1 MDKLIRSRL
10 QWLTFVV
17 GLCLL
22 PSLLA
27 ILGVDFS
34 SPSQDPEQLMSTAE
48 GDEFARSEI
57 LFYLLADA
65 LHHALLEW
73 TAVSLALVV
82 AVVSLFHYRVYSDI
96 TVPVVGMAVFAAG
109 GVDAFHTLAATRL
122 IESDVANVD
131 FIPFTWALSRI
142 FNASAMI
149 IAAAISLWLY
159 RRDLHSGSRTDNAS
173 NDRPIRLLLV
183 LAAIFLVLAYF
194 SVRFAATSESLPQ
207 MMFPNAYISRPFDV
221 LPLALFLLAGT
232 LYWVFYQQKHTLAA
246 FALAVSIIPQ
256 VSTQLHMAFGSTA
269 LFDHHFNIAH
279 GLKVFA
285 YGAIL
290 FGLLSDFIVQ
300 AQRSSTAASNASLAD
315 NTVLFHVDVDELE
328 VGRASRPLAASLPIM
343 AFFLALMVALLVS
356 FSFYFESERLIR
368 KNSVEKLRIESAL
381 VEPLLEQ
388 LYLQSSSDALFLSQT
403 PPIEGLIDAKNK
415 EEKFEYDLWHDS
427 LTIIFSEILNSK
439 PDYYRISYV
448 GVADQG
454 RELVS
459 VVRNIGGVHS
469 VPKTLLQF
477 EGSENYYQSSL
488 LTQPGSVAIS
498 NVELKRI
505 QGEIVLPHQPI
516 VRISTPIYD
525 PNSGDLFGVI
535 IIHVDFGRFMT
546 NLVEDKL
553 SGFNLYLA
561 NFEGDYIYH
570 PDPAKR
576 FSAELKHNFFLQQE
590 FPQLAEVIERKTD
603 EQGFSDLKNEHEA
616 IFPSYFLFIHLSK
629 YGGHQPLLL
638 LLQHGE
644 DTLTAELQSF
654 RNRSLMLGVSLALI
668 ALALAVIFSRR
679 VTRPLTAMTEAVQ
692 DYEQSGQ
699 LEGLPTKE
707 SDEIGVLARSFH
719 NLLQRMNQ
727 AMTDQH
733 NMATTYQETSDR
745 LQAIVNSAVD
755 AIITIDRSGQILSF
769 NHAAEVMFGYE
780 EAQAIGENVALLMPA
795 SHAKQHDQYIDN
807 YQSSGISKIIGI
819 GRELTAVTKTGEEF
833 PIHLAISE
841 INLKEGVIY
850 TGIIRDISAQKAAEK
865 ALIEGKEAA
874 ENAARYKSEFLA
886 SMSHEIRTPMN
897 GVLGMLGL
905 LKRSSLSKEQEHYAE
920 LARSS
925 ADSLLTIINDILDF
939 SKVEA
944 GKLELEILD
953 FNLNSQ
959 LGEFTESISPKAQE
973 KGLEVILDVTAVN
986 RSMVRGDPGRIR
998 QILTNLVGNAIK
1010 FTESG
1015 EIAIR
1020 AALEPGLQG
1029 KLRFQCSVSDTG
1041 IGIPSD
1047 KIDGL
1052 FDSFTQVDASTTRK
1066 FGGTGLGLSIVKQLC
1081 ELMRGRVSVTSNENK
1096 GSCFSFEVELEES
1109 SQSRDLL
1116 PSVDIRGSKILVVD
1130 DNSTNRAVLRGQLE
1144 SWGAE
1149 VSEAE
1154 SAKQAL
1160 NLMEACAGDAQ
1171 EEFQVAFLDM
1181 QMPDVDGMELGRLIR
1196 EDFRFENTK
1205 LVMMTSMARRGDA
1218 QRFADI
1224 GFSAYFPKPTTTS
1237 DLFDA
1242 LQVVMSGGEA
1252 LDQAKPLVT
1261 SHYVKELNTEKSQ
1274 PIEHKRWSKSVRL
1287 LLVEDNHINQAVA
1300 LGVLE
1305 DLGLH
1310 SDVAGNG
1317 IEALIAI
1324 KDAVDT
1330 APYHLILMD
1339 CQMPDM
1345 DGYEATRQIREGVAG
1360 ERALDIPIIAMT
1372 ANAMI
1377 GDREKC
1383 LQAGMNDYLSKPIDN
1398 DALEAKLIQWLPQG
1412 LQLTED
1418 SDQTHVNAVDGTQ
1431 AEDSAYEDVSRSH
1444 NSELEEQSIWD
1455 RTGALKRVRGKEAR
1469 LLHLIDLFVSDMP
1482 ARVTKVRQALTE
1494 GDCETVA
1501 HQSHA
1506 IKGITANLGAVK
1518 LMAIVNE
1525 LEQLALKKDLNSAR
1539 SMESSFAQCF
1549 NDIQAHLSRYR
1560 DQA

>member
-1 MDKLIRSRL
+1 MDKVIRSRL
-10 QWLTFVV
+10 QWLMVIV

-22 PSLLA
+22 PSIFA
-27 ILGVDFS
+27 IWGVDFS
-34 SPSQDPEQLMSTAE
+34 SVSEPSAPAMSDGA
-48 GDEFARSEI
+48 DIQQNSEE
-57 LFYLLADA
+57 LFYLLAGA

-82 AVVSLFHYRVYSDI
+82 AAVSFFHYRVYGDV
-96 TVPVVGMAVFAAG
+96 TVPVVGMAVLAAG

-122 IESDVANVD
+122 IESEAVNID

-142 FNASAMI
+142 FNASVMI
-149 IAAAISLWLY
+149 LAAGISLWLH
-159 RRDLHSGSRTDNAS
+159 RRSIYSEHSAPDSS
-173 NDRPIRLLLV
+173 DRRSIRLLLV
-183 LAAIFLVLAYF
+183 IAAIFLVLVYV
-194 SVRFAATSESLPQ
+194 SVYLAGTSENLPQ
-207 MMFPNAYISRPFDV
+207 TMFPSAYISRPFDV
-221 LPLALFLLAGT
+221 LPLALFLLTGT
-232 LYWVFYQQKHTLAA
+232 LYWIWYQQKHTLVA
-246 FALAVSIIPQ
+246 FALVVSIVPQ
-256 VSTQLHMAFGSTA
+256 IATQLHMAFGSTA
-269 LFDHHFNIAH
+269 LFDHHFNVAH
-279 GLKVFA
+279 GLKVLA
-285 YGAIL
+285 YGSVL
-290 FGLLSDFIVQ
+290 FGFLVDFVVQ
-300 AQRSSTAASNASLAD
+300 AQRSVVSSGDNSLAD
-315 NTVLFHVDVDELE
+315 NTVLFHVDVEELE
-328 VGRASRPLAASLPIM
+328 VGRASRPLVVSLPVT

-388 LYLQSSSDALFLSQT
+388 LYLQSSSDVLFLSQT
-403 PPIEGLIDAKNK
+403 PPIEGLIDAKNNA
-415 EEKFEYDLWHDS
+415 EEFEYDLWHDS

-439 PDYYRISYV
+439 PDYFRISYV

-477 EGSENYYQSSL
+477 EGGENYYQSSL

-505 QGEIVLPHQPI
+505 QGEIVLPHQPV

-525 PNSGDLFGVI
+525 PNTGELFGVI
-535 IIHVDFGRFMT
+535 VIHVNFGRFMT

-553 SGFNLYLA
+553 SRFKLYLA

-570 PDPAKR
+570 PDPVKR
-576 FSAELKHNFFLQQE
+576 FSAELEHNYFLQKE
-590 FPQLAEVIERKTD
+590 FPQLATVIEKKTD
-603 EQGFSDLKNEHEA
+603 EQGFSDLHNEQGA
-616 IFPSYFLFIHLSK
+616 ISPSYFLFIHLSK

-668 ALALAVIFSRR
+668 ALALAALFSRR
-679 VTRPLTAMTEAVQ
+679 VTQPLTAMTEAVQ

-699 LEGLPTKE
+699 LENLPTKA

-733 NMATTYQETSDR
+733 NMATTYQEASDR

-755 AIITIDRSGQILSF
+755 AIITIDRTGLILSF
-769 NHAAEVMFGYE
+769 NHAAEEMFGYE
-780 EAQAIGENVALLMPA
+780 ESQAIGKDVAILMPM
-795 SHAKQHDQYIDN
+795 SHAKQHDQYIKN
-807 YQSSGISKIIGI
+807 YQTSGISKIIGV
-819 GRELTAVTKTGEEF
+819 GRELTAVTKNGEEF

-841 INLKEGVIY
+841 VNLKGGAIY
-850 TGIIRDISAQKAAEK
+850 TGIIRDISAQKFAEK

-905 LKRSSLSKEQEHYAE
+905 LKRSNLTKEQDHYAE

-959 LGEFTESISPKAQE
+959 LGEFAESISPKAQE
-973 KGLEVILDVTAVN
+973 KGLEIILDVTAVD

-1010 FTESG
+1010 FTETG
-1015 EIAIR
+1015 EVAIR
-1020 AALEPGLQG
+1020 AALEPGTLG

-1081 ELMRGRVSVTSNENK
+1081 ELMQGRVSVVSNENK
-1096 GSCFSFEVELEES
+1096 GSCFSFELELEES
-1109 SQSRDLL
+1109 SESQQLL
-1116 PSVDIRGSKILVVD
+1116 PSVDIRASKILVVD
-1130 DNSTNRAVLRGQLE
+1130 DNATNRAVLRGQLE
-1144 SWGAE
+1144 SWGAV

-1160 NLMEACAGDAQ
+1160 SQLEACADGAQ
-1171 EEFQVAFLDM
+1171 QEFQVAFLDM

-1196 EDFRFENTK
+1196 EDFRFDKTK

-1242 LQVVMSGGEA
+1242 LQVVMSGGEV
-1252 LDQAKPLVT
+1252 LDRAKPLVT
-1261 SHYVKELNTEKSQ
+1261 SHYVKELSTEELL
-1274 PIEHKRWSKSVRL
+1274 PNEHKRWSQSARL

-1324 KDAVDT
+1324 KDAADM
-1330 APYHLILMD
+1330 APYHLVLMD

-1345 DGYEATRQIREGVAG
+1345 DGYEATRQIRQGRAG
-1360 ERALDIPIIAMT
+1360 ECALEIPIIAMT
-1372 ANAMI
+1372 ANAMK

-1383 LQAGMNDYLSKPIDN
+1383 LEAGMNDYLSKPIDN
-1398 DALEAKLIQWLPQG
+1398 DDLEAKLIKWLPQE
-1412 LQLTED
+1412 LQLADDGDQFTVEEIQSD
-1418 SDQTHVNAVDGTQ
+1418 SGSNNDTTAESNSVDASGHAV
-1431 AEDSAYEDVSRSH
+1431 
-1444 NSELEEQSIWD
+1444 WD
-1455 RTGALKRVRGKEAR
+1455 RAGALKRVRDKEER
-1469 LLHLIDLFVSDMP
+1469 LLHLISLFVEDMP
-1482 ARVTKVRQALTE
+1482 ARVELIYKALAE

-1501 HQSHA
+1501 QQSHA
-1506 IKGITANLGAVK
+1506 IKGISANLGAVR
-1518 LMAIVNE
+1518 LMTVADE
-1525 LEQLALKKDLNSAR
+1525 LEQLARVNDIDSAR
-1539 SMESSFAQCF
+1539 SIESNFILCF
-1549 NDIQAHLSRYR
+1549 NEIQTLLNRYR
-1560 DQA
+1560 GSAS